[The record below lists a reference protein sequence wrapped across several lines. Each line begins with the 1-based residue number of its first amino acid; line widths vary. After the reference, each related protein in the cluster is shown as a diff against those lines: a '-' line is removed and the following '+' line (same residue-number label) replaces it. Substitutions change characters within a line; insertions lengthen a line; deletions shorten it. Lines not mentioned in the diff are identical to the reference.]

1 MKATM
6 AIRIRRARVGAS
18 LTQTQLADQLDVH
31 RSAVPQWE
39 REPGGTHPSVGHL
52 SQIAVA
58 TKVAF
63 EWLATGR
70 GAEHAPAQPAHDAR
84 VYAANELEAGCLD
97 ALRRVPARK
106 QTVICKLLDELTR
119 KR

>member
-6 AIRIRRARVGAS
+6 AIRIRRARVVAS

-31 RSAVPQWE
+31 RSAVAQWE

-70 GAEHAPAQPAHDAR
+70 GSEHAPAHPAHDAR

-97 ALRRVPARK
+97 ALRRVPTRK